1 MAAPTFDPEHPRP
14 TLQRAGWAA
23 LDGPWEAHLDRDLAH
38 ARPAT
43 VPWDTTIVV
52 PFAPEAPASGLG
64 VTGYL
69 PRIWYRRVLEV
80 TPPGVGEQVRLHFGA
95 VDREASVWAASQ
107 PVGHHVGGS
116 TPFWVDV
123 TDALTAGGGRVEIV
137 VRADDDPLDLAVPRG
152 KQDWEPEPHEI
163 FYPRTTGI
171 WQRVW
176 VERVPA
182 VAIADAWWRPDPT
195 GTQVEVAVEG
205 EPPPGSWL
213 EVALHR
219 WPAGSDQPDARL
231 LRLER
236 VALRPGRT
244 TQVVHRG
251 FELLADAPEV
261 ADTLRWWPHAPTLV
275 AASLRVVTD
284 AGAVIDEVAT
294 YTGLRTVAVADGKI
308 TVNDLKTP
316 LRLALDQGYWREG
329 GMTAP
334 DGAAL
339 RADVEAALALGLN
352 GVRKHQKI
360 EDPRF
365 LHWADRL
372 GLLVWEEQ
380 PSAYRH
386 RSGTLEALTSEWAE
400 AVRRDR
406 NHPSIVVWVPL
417 NESWGVPLAAVDGH
431 RDQPRHRATIET
443 LTALT
448 RALDPTRLI
457 SANDGWETVGGDLV
471 GVHDYTNN
479 PEGFVRRYGT
489 ADGVDETVRRRRPSG
504 RRITLDG
511 SGADGRAV
519 MVSEL
524 GGLTLAL
531 DTEGLFSY
539 GNTTS
544 AEELIDRYGELCRV
558 LNGCDGI
565 AGWCWTQL
573 TDTYQEANG
582 LLDMDRTP
590 KAPLDELRAATYGL
604 RPRSG

>member
-1 MAAPTFDPEHPRP
+1 VAAPTFDPDHPRP
-14 TLQRAGWAA
+14 TRQRAGWTA
-23 LDGPWEAHLDRDLAH
+23 LDGPWDAHLDTDLVH
-38 ARPAT
+38 RRPST

-52 PFAPEAPASGLG
+52 PFAPETPASGLG
-64 VTGYL
+64 ITGYL
-69 PRIWYRRVLEV
+69 PRVWYRRMVEV
-80 TPPGVGEQVRLHFGA
+80 TPPTGEERVLLHLGA
-95 VDREASVWAASQ
+95 VDREAWVWAGGERI
-107 PVGHHVGGS
+107 GHHVGGS
-116 TPFWVDV
+116 TPFTVDL
-123 TDALTAGGGRVEIV
+123 TDAIVDGAGTTELV

-182 VAIADAWWRPDPT
+182 VSIGDVWWRPDPT
-195 GTQVEVAVEG
+195 GTQLEVTVEG
-205 EPPPGSWL
+205 EASPGSWL

-219 WPAGSDQPDARL
+219 WPAGAEQPDARL

-236 VALRPGRT
+236 VALRPGRRA
-244 TQVVHRG
+244 QVVHRS
-251 FELLADAPEV
+251 FELLAEAPEM
-261 ADTLRWWPHAPTLV
+261 ADSLRWWPHAPTLL
-275 AASLRVVTD
+275 AASLRIVTD
-284 AGAVIDEVAT
+284 AGTTIDEVAT
-294 YTGLRTVAVADGKI
+294 YTGLRTVAITEGKV

-316 LRLALDQGYWREG
+316 LRLALDQGYWRSS

-334 DGAAL
+334 DGGAL

-352 GVRKHQKI
+352 GVRKHQKM

-386 RSGTLEALTSEWAE
+386 RAGTLEALCSEWAE
-400 AVRRDR
+400 AIVRDR
-406 NHPSIVVWVPL
+406 NHPAIVAWVPL
-417 NESWGVPLAAVDGH
+417 NESWGVPLAASDGH
-431 RDQPRHRATIET
+431 RDQPRHHATIEA

-448 RALDPTRLI
+448 RALDPTRLV
-457 SANDGWETVGGDLV
+457 SANDGWETVGGDIV
-471 GVHDYTNN
+471 GVHDYTND
-479 PEGFVRRYGT
+479 PEGLQRRYGT

-511 SGADGRAV
+511 SGAEGRAV
-519 MVSEL
+519 VVSEL
-524 GGLTLAL
+524 GGLTLAPST
-531 DTEGLFSY
+531 DGLFTY

-544 AEELIDRYGELCRV
+544 AEELLDRYGELCRV

-582 LLDMDRTP
+582 LLDMDRVP
-590 KAPLDELRAATYGL
+590 KAPIDDLRTATHGL
-604 RPRSG
+604 RQPMR